1 MAKGKIE
8 SVGDFELLIAIIT
21 TSSGLEVDISSSI
34 INLTLY
40 EDTTMTSVSGEIML
54 QDAFALTNIGPIIG
68 QEYLKLKIRTPSL
81 TEEES
86 TIDFTENVFLINS
99 IQNRAAVGNNVQVYI
114 LNFTTSE
121 LVKNQRTK
129 ISRSLRGSYSDIV
142 KKILTEDLDCKK
154 DIYIEPTSGNKK
166 IVAPNMRPFDVIK
179 MASKESTSKLI
190 SYPTVPNYIFY
201 ETLKGYHFRSLGSL
215 YAQNSVQDYTS
226 FVKGSNIQAGG
237 YIDIEREL
245 ANVLDFEIV
254 QGSNSLVNYTTGV
267 YASDLIVHNIFNKSI
282 QKYSYGIFENFKKE
296 YHINRFHGKG
306 NQDDFPIHSHLV
318 VEDNGKTAQ
327 DFRSRIFLTPIS
339 QNGFSDAQHNTANNT
354 SPFTPTDPHKWLQP
368 RTSQL
373 VQLEQGLLVNILTH
387 GNTVVS
393 AGDIVKLN
401 LPYNAAFKTVENEQ
415 NDRFFK
421 GAFLV
426 KRLRHDFDFA
436 DKKHKTHLTLVKDS
450 LEESLDGPDDNFEP
464 KPKSSAKIID
474 TLEELYPRL

>member
-54 QDAFALTNIGPIIG
+54 QDAFALSNIGPIIG

-215 YAQNSVQDYTS
+215 YAQNSVQDYNR
-226 FVKGSNIQAGG
+226 GS
-237 YIDIEREL
+237 
-245 ANVLDFEIV
+245 
-254 QGSNSLVNYTTGV
+254 
-267 YASDLIVHNIFNKSI
+267 
-282 QKYSYGIFENFKKE
+282 
-296 YHINRFHGKG
+296 
-306 NQDDFPIHSHLV
+306 
-318 VEDNGKTAQ
+318 
-327 DFRSRIFLTPIS
+327 
-339 QNGFSDAQHNTANNT
+339 
-354 SPFTPTDPHKWLQP
+354 
-368 RTSQL
+368 
-373 VQLEQGLLVNILTH
+373 IL
-387 GNTVVS
+387 
-393 AGDIVKLN
+393 
-401 LPYNAAFKTVENEQ
+401 Y
-415 NDRFFK
+415 
-421 GAFLV
+421 
-426 KRLRHDFDFA
+426 
-436 DKKHKTHLTLVKDS
+436 
-450 LEESLDGPDDNFEP
+450 
-464 KPKSSAKIID
+464 
-474 TLEELYPRL
+474 